1 MPFAL
6 IYMPTVLEIT
16 QSKPQEVWLVA
27 NNRYLRKKIALTPD
41 IEEEIRNSSRYEIV
55 YGEVRERAMPSPIHG
70 RIQAEIAAELRN
82 FVKANRLG
90 IVYTE
95 TRFEFAENL
104 TRIPDV
110 AFLSF
115 ERFPESGEEKGKWH
129 LAPDLAIEVISPS
142 DDYEDVQEKI
152 TEYFTFGVRQVW
164 IISPESKTL
173 TVYHTRKKTT
183 IFFADEELFCEEVV
197 PNFRL
202 QLSEIF
208 QVPTKAGS

>member
-1 MPFAL
+1 MSA
-6 IYMPTVLEIT
+6 VLEIT
-16 QSKPQEVWLVA
+16 ETKPKEVWLVGS
-27 NNRYLRKKIALTPD
+27 NRYLRKKITLTPEVED
-41 IEEEIRNSSRYEIV
+41 EMYNSSRYEIV
-55 YGEVRERAMPSPIHG
+55 YGEIRERAVPSPMHG

-82 FVKANRLG
+82 FVKANKLG

-95 TRFEFAENL
+95 THFEFAENL

-115 ERFPESGEEKGKWH
+115 ERFPESGEDKGKWH
-129 LAPDLAIEVISPS
+129 LAPDLAIEVISPT
-142 DDYEDVQEKI
+142 DDYEAVQEKI
-152 TEYFTFGVRQVW
+152 IDYFTFGVRQVW
-164 IISPESKTL
+164 IISPETKTL

-183 IFFADEELFCEEVV
+183 ILSADEELVCEEVV

-208 QVPTKAGS
+208 QVPTKADS